1 MRFCADGHVDWNFL
15 IRSFTQITSR
25 AHCLETEACWRSQT
39 REMHSSNNKSVPG
52 HTISMITSYGWEI
65 AGYHNTVLRDPHA
78 QILGSRLEI
87 WMRTLEE
94 CDT

>member
-1 MRFCADGHVDWNFL
+1 LLAFANEGNAQLERQK
-15 IRSFTQITSR
+15 RSWTHYFYDEID
-25 AHCLETEACWRSQT
+25 
-39 REMHSSNNKSVPG
+39 
-52 HTISMITSYGWEI
+52 GWEI

>member
-1 MRFCADGHVDWNFL
+1 MNWNLL
-15 IRSFTQITSR
+15 IRSFTQITAR
-25 AHCLETEACWRSQT
+25 AHCLETEACWRSLT
-39 REMHSSNNKSVPG
+39 REMHSSNDIKRSWT
-52 HTISMITSYGWEI
+52 HYFYDEIDGWEI